1 MSQLRHNR
9 VKESYIG
16 KACMAIALLLSL
28 FILVQMLGVPVTL
41 LNPLEAAD
49 TQRTSILEGFS
60 VPSSFPQLTSSFETE
75 TAPDAQPSVHLPVL
89 ASILFSSSV
98 LLLHTIKAPVLYEKS
113 ATQAFAI
120 LDRQPINGKESANE
134 LSNVSTDN
142 PRCRWGI
149 LSRSDEGVCWR
160 SRSISRR
167 SGGQL
172 LDRGDLAV
180 RHGNNLDPI
189 ADLDRRIYG
198 RTLSEWN

>member
-89 ASILFSSSV
+89 ASMLF
-98 LLLHTIKAPVLYEKS
+98 HPPVL
-113 ATQAFAI
+113 
-120 LDRQPINGKESANE
+120 
-134 LSNVSTDN
+134 
-142 PRCRWGI
+142 
-149 LSRSDEGVCWR
+149 
-160 SRSISRR
+160 
-167 SGGQL
+167 
-172 LDRGDLAV
+172 
-180 RHGNNLDPI
+180 
-189 ADLDRRIYG
+189 
-198 RTLSEWN
+198 